1 MIHSKKAIGF
11 FYCVGFLA
19 ILFFSFKTIPT
30 VSFSDFSLFEWQL
43 KLVLKGSLHLPYP
56 FLTTD
61 PNLEFFPLPN
71 VFFHL
76 TKTNI
81 DSTFPNLYPILF
93 SPFYWIGGKMGIQ
106 LIQFL
111 LFFLSIWLFFLIK
124 RDHLLSLILLF
135 GSSIPIYTNLIHDT
149 IFIFF
154 LEVLLF
160 YNLHKQYPFF
170 VSLLSLSL
178 VWMRPEFVFVICLL
192 PFYFEWK
199 NIWKQ
204 YLMWFGFFL
213 FLFITTNFIFF
224 STVFPLR
231 LFKNSTYHWNPEIVV
246 YLFRLLI
253 EQIPAFTLF
262 LVLAVIGV
270 FQKKFKLQFLILIFF
285 TCLILLFSPN
295 TGGHNTPRYLFCLVP
310 FYVLSFHSN
319 LLETLHR
326 KNFTMILVVILT
338 IYSVYQWQYQ
348 TKELLKISKFQSNT
362 LASLNQIPEQ
372 TIVFNNSD
380 FSFVALP
387 LIEQNKNLF
396 LLRENPEKN
405 AFSTFLVSNHINSF
419 VFVELPPSPYAIPN
433 PLVIP
438 KCDKDCQ
445 FHLVDQSTLPNAMLP
460 IMVTRYNRSFPRN

>member
-11 FYCVGFLA
+11 LYGVGFLT
-19 ILFFSFKTIPT
+19 ILFFFFKTIPT

-43 KLVLKGSLHLPYP
+43 KQVLKGSLHLPYL
-56 FLTTD
+56 FITTD
-61 PNLEFFPLPN
+61 PNLDFFPLPN

-76 TKTNI
+76 TNNSI

-93 SPFYWIGGKMGIQ
+93 SPFYWIGGKTGIQ
-106 LIQFL
+106 LIQFI
-111 LFFLSIWLFFLIK
+111 LFFLVIRLFFLIK
-124 RDHLLSLILLF
+124 RDHSLSLILLF

-154 LEVLLF
+154 LEVLLL
-160 YNLHKQYPFF
+160 YIIHKQYVFF
-170 VSLLSLSL
+170 ASLLSVFLL
-178 VWMRPEFVFVICLL
+178 WMRPEFVFVICLL

-204 YLMWFGFFL
+204 YLKWFVLFIFL
-213 FLFITTNFIFF
+213 FLTTNFILY

-231 LFKNSTYHWNPEIVV
+231 LFKNSTYHWNLEIVV

-253 EQIPAFTLF
+253 EQIPAFTIF
-262 LVLAVIGV
+262 LILSVISI
-270 FQKKFKLQFLILIFF
+270 FQKKIKLQNLILFLF
-285 TCLILLFSPN
+285 TCLIILSSPN

-319 LLETLHR
+319 LYETLHR
-326 KNFTMILVVILT
+326 KNVGILLVILLT
-338 IYSVYQWQYQ
+338 IYSIYQWQYQ
-348 TKELLKISKFQSNT
+348 TKELIKISKFQSNT

-396 LLRENPEKN
+396 LLKKNPEEN
-405 AFSTFLVSNHINSF
+405 AFGAFLAKNHIKSF
-419 VFVELPPSPYAIPN
+419 VFVELPPSPYPIPN

-438 KCDKDCQ
+438 NYDNDCE
-445 FHLVDQSTLPNAMLP
+445 FRFVDQYPLPNAMLP
-460 IMVTRYNRSFPRN
+460 IMVTRYQRVFP